1 MCLFVSTEGGDIT
14 VNVWLLLFLMLL
26 TLGLF
31 AGLWVMVQFALISDD
46 TREAIYGKEIP
57 GEDANPSSNQDR
69 T

>member
-1 MCLFVSTEGGDIT
+1 M
-14 VNVWLLLFLMLL
+14 NVWLLLFLILL

-31 AGLWVMVQFALISDD
+31 AGLWAMVQFALISDD
-46 TREAIYGKEIP
+46 TRGVIYGKELP